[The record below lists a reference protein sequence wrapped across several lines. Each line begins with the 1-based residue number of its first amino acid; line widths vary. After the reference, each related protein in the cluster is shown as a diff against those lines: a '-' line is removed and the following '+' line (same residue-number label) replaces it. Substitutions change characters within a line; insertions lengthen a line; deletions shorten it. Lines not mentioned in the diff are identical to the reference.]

1 MPRTGR
7 RPGRS
12 GTREAI
18 LAAAR
23 ESFTASGYDGAS
35 IRDIAGRAGVDP
47 ALVHHYYGTK
57 HELFIAAVELP
68 LDMTVVL
75 ERILAGEPDRVG
87 ERLVAMLLSVWD
99 GQADRSPLIA
109 LVRSAVSSDEAARM
123 LREFLV
129 SVLFARIAE
138 RLGLPDS
145 RLRASLAASQI
156 IGLLIA
162 RYVVRIEPIAS
173 APPPVVIAA
182 VGPNLQRYLT
192 GDLDPPDR
200 PDPEREVPA
209 PPRDRQAR
217 AAERP

>member
-18 LAAAR
+18 LASAR

-35 IRDIAGRAGVDP
+35 IRDIAKRADVDP
-47 ALVHHYYGTK
+47 ALVHHYYGSK
-57 HELFIAAVELP
+57 QKLFIAAVELP
-68 LDMTVVL
+68 VDIPAVLDQV
-75 ERILAGEPDRVG
+75 LAGERDQVG
-87 ERLVAMLLSVWD
+87 ERIVGMLLLVWD
-99 GQADRSPLIA
+99 RQVDRSPLIA

-129 SVLFARIAE
+129 SVLFTKIAE
-138 RLGLPDS
+138 RLGLADA

-156 IGLLIA
+156 IGLMIA
-162 RYVVRIEPIAS
+162 RYVVRIEPLAT

-182 VGPNLQRYLT
+182 VGPTIQRYLT
-192 GDLDPPDR
+192 GDLGDHGSSGDH
-200 PDPEREVPA
+200 
-209 PPRDRQAR
+209 
-217 AAERP
+217 AAERF